1 MVKISKTEKIME
13 FKLRKNIQV
22 FILKYLTVVTYLQN
36 YYLWRNFEVFQIN
49 ILLYFM
55 LALNFNII
63 KAAL

>member
-49 ILLYFM
+49 ILLYFI
-55 LALNFNII
+55 LALNFNIT